1 MLSILSDKINVFS
14 NNNKSKQNANFARK
28 SSIMMHDLESFLS
41 HLHFKDLI
49 HSSDYNPL
57 QIASTITAFRQ
68 GIIDLE
74 QADIVLLGCGER
86 RGGTF
91 ATSYSDAPNAIRS
104 AFYELYNWYP
114 NIQLADLGNILEGA
128 SIADTK
134 AALRIVLDS
143 LYAEGKIVILLGGSQ
158 DLTLQQNEVFKRH
171 QETIDAAVIDSHID
185 LEDEEACSDTSF
197 LMEML
202 TEHPNYIRNYSHIGF
217 QSYYTNP
224 KMLETLDKLRF
235 DFFRLGTV
243 RSDMNEME
251 PVLRNCSL
259 LSVDMNAIRR
269 SDAPFNPKA
278 SPNGFFGDEMC
289 QLMRYAGMS
298 KHMRSVGIYGYNP
311 ELDNEQQG
319 AKLIAQMLWYFIDG
333 YRIRVSEAELTNTDQ
348 FLVYNIHFTD
358 NNTVF
363 LKSRITGRWWM
374 QMPDESYIPCTY
386 NDYQQAVNNEI
397 PERWMRE
404 QERLL

>member
-1 MLSILSDKINVFS
+1 
-14 NNNKSKQNANFARK
+14 
-28 SSIMMHDLESFLS
+28 MHDLESFLS

-49 HSSDYNPL
+49 RSGAYKPL
-57 QIASTITAFRQ
+57 QMANTITALRNGNF
-68 GIIDLE
+68 DFE
-74 QADIVLLGCGER
+74 QADIILLGCGER

-91 ATSYSDAPNAIRS
+91 ASSYSDAPNAIRS

-114 NIQLADLGNILEGA
+114 NIEIADLGNLVEGA

-134 AALRIVLDS
+134 AALRIVLDT
-143 LYAEGKIVILLGGSQ
+143 LYTAGKIVILLGGSQ
-158 DLTLQQNEVFKRH
+158 DLTLQQYEIFKQH
-171 QETIDAAVIDSHID
+171 QETVDAAVIDSLID

-202 TEHPNYIRNYSHIGF
+202 TSHPNYIRNYSHIGF

-243 RSDMNEME
+243 RADMDEME
-251 PVLRNCSL
+251 PVLRSCSL
-259 LSVDMNAIRR
+259 LSIDINAIRR

-298 KHMRSVGIYGYNP
+298 KNMRSLGIYGYNP
-311 ELDNEQQG
+311 EQDSEQQG
-319 AKLIAQMLWYFIDG
+319 AKLIAQMLWYFVDG
-333 YRIRVSEAELTNTDQ
+333 YRLRSLEADLSQTDQ
-348 FLVYNIHFTD
+348 FLMYNIHFTD

-363 LKSRITGRWWM
+363 LKSKLTGRWWM
-374 QMPDESYIPCTY
+374 QMPDQSYIPCSY
-386 NDYQQAVNNEI
+386 NDYQHAVNNEI